1 VLNSAFPAEEV
12 ERERGVVL
20 QEIARYD
27 DEPESVAYHAAFEF
41 FWQEQGLGRP
51 LQRPVEVIRTIPR
64 ETIIAYMA
72 DNFRASRMVLSV
84 SGNIDEAAVL
94 AEAGGQ
100 FGGVAET
107 SLLYQENAVFGGGEK
122 RIE

>member
-1 VLNSAFPAEEV
+1 VLNSAFPVEEV

-27 DEPESVAYHAAFEF
+27 DEPESVTYHAASEF
-41 FWQEQGLGRP
+41 FWPEQGLGRP
-51 LQRPVEVIRTIPR
+51 IPRPAEVIRTISR

-72 DNFRASRMVLSV
+72 DNYRASRMVLSV

-94 AEAGGQ
+94 AEDGGQ
-100 FGGVAET
+100 FGGVAEI
-107 SLLYQENAVFGGGEK
+107 SDLYQEKAVFRGGEK